1 MQAQGEK
8 REIFGFLK
16 DPFSRMM
23 LLFGIEGMC
32 FQYMASTGMFGNNI
46 FASNLGASDAQI
58 GLIQTATNAVS
69 VILLLPAGIW
79 ADRMKSS
86 KGMPML
92 ILCFLGAMYFLY
104 GLTPWMGSFKMTYFF
119 VFLGLTAGVLATYNA
134 QWQGFFGDVTREGER
149 NQLYSFRNRF
159 MFMIGTAAPL
169 VFGMMLARA
178 TGSGKLTVL
187 QIFYFINGGVAL
199 LGALV
204 ISRIRGGQRSPEQL
218 QAMKRFS
225 ARDILEVLRAL
236 KGDARFLSFFL
247 CILYFHLAW
256 HTDFS
261 MWYIGQT
268 VYCGL
273 DEAQLSYVNAVTSVL
288 QLAAI
293 GFWAWLNQKKT
304 VHFTILF
311 GALGQAIC
319 PLVMMFSASL
329 PGPERPWVFLG
340 LAAAA
345 NMTNSCIPLCLV
357 QMLLAVVPVRN
368 RALAISLYTMAIT
381 LSNAVM
387 PFLGVQIY
395 TALGADWQAFYQ
407 YNSLV
412 SIWRFS

>member
-1 MQAQGEK
+1 
-8 REIFGFLK
+8 
-16 DPFSRMM
+16 
-23 LLFGIEGMC
+23 
-32 FQYMASTGMFGNNI
+32 
-46 FASNLGASDAQI
+46 
-58 GLIQTATNAVS
+58 
-69 VILLLPAGIW
+69 
-79 ADRMKSS
+79 
-86 KGMPML
+86 
-92 ILCFLGAMYFLY
+92 MYFLY
-104 GLTPWMGSFKMTYFF
+104 GLTPLMGSFKMTYFF

-134 QWQGFFGDVTREGER
+134 QWQGFFGDVTREAER

-169 VFGMMLARA
+169 VFGLMLARA

-204 ISRIRGGQRSPEQL
+204 ISRIHGGQRSPEQL
-218 QAMKRFS
+218 KAMKRFS
-225 ARDILEVLRAL
+225 ARDLVDVLKAL

-273 DEAQLSYVNAVTSVL
+273 DEAQLSYVNAITSVL

-340 LAAAA
+340 LAAVA

-357 QMLLAVVPVRN
+357 QMLLAVVPKRN
-368 RALAISLYTMAIT
+368 RALAISLYTMVIT

-412 SIWRFS
+412 SVWRFSALGLLLWRYLYMKKNGAIRPGLV